1 MFIPTMDGENTDR
14 IVNNN
19 DGQVTG
25 RNQQNNRQFTRP
37 RSVSGYY
44 NREEQR
50 NYQRNSTTNLSSF
63 RFRSTGAARNQDD
76 SEGEIPE
83 EIEAH
88 RPRRGDNLSN
98 RNQRTS
104 TEPAGVTVTIVYDRQ
119 HSQNANIRES
129 IQLNV
134 PQDFVKNLKI
144 TLRRDRACQTDD
156 SPSTNTA
163 PSRQSEQTDW
173 SNNEISA
180 STYLETEE
188 EIPGRF
194 DHTIENV
201 EAGDRSETNVIVI
214 PKEADSKFQA
224 FSDVEEQG
232 IDSSSNNRTSLAGIS
247 KSPLNRKNTNQTTDT
262 ERVDQIH
269 GFVTYRQSIV
279 LGRREEKVHPRV
291 EVLDYEEQERSISS
305 ITTGSQQQKERPN
318 CHDLVLFETFY
329 VLSQDSSI
337 IKKSRRDNSTT
348 GQRRL
353 DGAGQMC
360 RIRGETLIAVV
371 QTTVGIICL
380 QTDDYLSVLYK
391 IDTSRQYLSIC
402 HLSTFQLKNTPRP
415 SEKHSFAVTCT
426 ERREDSWNLDE
437 LIFRLKP
444 NSSPSPP
451 FYEES
456 ALKLRTPSLS
466 GICSILFVNET
477 HLVVS
482 CRIDHIHCIAL
493 MLYSNLS
500 ILWVCN
506 LKQSAT
512 DIAFWDPIVLVCVP
526 DECEVKAI
534 NLENGKIVNK
544 NLLARTDDQGWKPHR
559 ISVCGDQCLV
569 KLYSRD
575 QRQVKIVEY
584 TMDEDQTEMIRRE
597 RCFYR

>member
-1 MFIPTMDGENTDR
+1 MFISNMDRENTNR
-14 IVNNN
+14 IINN
-19 DGQVTG
+19 DGGQVTG
-25 RNQQNNRQFTRP
+25 RNQQNNRQITSRP
-37 RSVSGYY
+37 RSVSGND
-44 NREEQR
+44 NREEQG
-50 NYQRNSTTNLSSF
+50 NYQRNSTTNLSSL
-63 RFRSTGAARNQDD
+63 RSRRTGDR
-76 SEGEIPE
+76 EGEIPE

-88 RPRRGDNLSN
+88 RRRRGDNSSN

-104 TEPAGVTVTIVYDRQ
+104 IEPAPVTITIVYDRQ

-129 IQLNV
+129 IELNV
-134 PQDFVKNLKI
+134 PQDFQKNLKI
-144 TLRRDRACQTDD
+144 TRDRACQTDD
-156 SPSTNTA
+156 IPSTNTA

-194 DHTIENV
+194 DHTIKKV
-201 EAGDRSETNVIVI
+201 EAGDRTETNVTVF

-232 IDSSSNNRTSLAGIS
+232 IDSSSNNHTSLAGIS

-269 GFVTYRQSIV
+269 GFVTYQQSIV
-279 LGRREEKVHPRV
+279 LGRREEEVHPRV

-337 IKKSRRDNSTT
+337 IKKSRRDNNTI

-353 DGAGQMC
+353 NGAGQMC
-360 RIRGETLIAVV
+360 RIRRETLIAVV

-380 QTDDYLSVLYK
+380 QTDNYLSVLYK
-391 IDTSRQYLSIC
+391 FDTSRQYLSIC

-426 ERREDSWNLDE
+426 ERREDSWNFDE

-444 NSSPSPP
+444 NSSRWPP
-451 FYEES
+451 FHEES
-456 ALKLRTPSLS
+456 ALKLRTPPLS

-482 CRIDHIHCIAL
+482 CRIDHRHCIAL

-500 ILWVCN
+500 ISWVCN
-506 LKQSAT
+506 LERSAT
-512 DIAFWDPIVLVCVP
+512 DIAFWDPMILVCVP
-526 DECEVKAI
+526 DECAVKAI
-534 NLENGKIVNK
+534 NLKNGKIENK
-544 NLLARTDDQGWKPHR
+544 NLLARTDDQGWMPHR

-584 TMDEDQTEMIRRE
+584 TMDQDQTEMIRRE